1 MNKEIL
7 AYAIGTFIEK
17 YHNDVNKVKLP
28 EWEFVA
34 KQIYEIKVTESS
46 LIERSTNLWTFEA
59 TAEISKTDKLKTVS
73 TKQKYSLIGSA
84 DITPYKSCGT
94 NEQSFDV
101 KFVTITVIEE
111 YKYY

>member
-34 KQIYEIKVTESS
+34 KQIYEINSS
-46 LIERSTNLWTFEA
+46 LKIRQA
-59 TAEISKTDKLKTVS
+59 
-73 TKQKYSLIGSA
+73 
-84 DITPYKSCGT
+84 
-94 NEQSFDV
+94 
-101 KFVTITVIEE
+101 
-111 YKYY
+111 